1 MNTEFVVASCAG
13 HLGGMEALHVHMY
26 LTLECGKLRLGEQ
39 AMAHTGRLVDK
50 ASIVITYNTYK
61 VNQVLI
67 FLLYAFIRSANFE
80 FAAVL

>member
-1 MNTEFVVASCAG
+1 
-13 HLGGMEALHVHMY
+13 
-26 LTLECGKLRLGEQ
+26 
-39 AMAHTGRLVDK
+39 MAHTGRLVDK

-61 VNQVLI
+61 ANQVLI